1 MSSVVRLGLIYLIL
15 SPDSELAEQLETEK
29 KSARKG
35 ADSRRKKFQ
44 AQDSVL
50 NETFNA
56 SQVLQIFSAL

>member
-1 MSSVVRLGLIYLIL
+1 MSHGKYLNNF
-15 SPDSELAEQLETEK
+15 SPPPDSEQADQLETEK
-29 KSARKG
+29 KSARTKA

-56 SQVLQIFSAL
+56 SQV